1 MLRFSFS
8 NSTKSRAIKPEFFER
23 IILKSLKHLKLEKR
37 KTIVDLAIVGNSESR
52 KLNKKYRG
60 KDKPTDVLSF
70 SFTENSLEL
79 TQKSPFLFLGNIVIC
94 LPVAQKDA
102 QKENPSTS
110 SGQEFLKEKLAKLTI
125 HGLLHLL
132 GYNHEGSKKEREKME
147 KLEIELVRKCVST

>member
-70 SFTENSLEL
+70 SFTENDLKLS
-79 TQKSPFLFLGNIVIC
+79 QKLPFLFLGNIVLC
-94 LPVAQKDA
+94 LPVAEKHA
-102 QKENPSTS
+102 KKERISV
-110 SGQEFLKEKLAKLTI
+110 KEKLAKLTI

-132 GYNHEGSKKEREKME
+132 GYDHEKSKAERAKME
-147 KLEIELVRKCVST
+147 RLEKILWQKANTLRV